1 MAEQWYSL
9 TKDEVVQRLGTS
21 EESGISDEEA
31 ARRLE
36 EYGPNELVEK
46 ERISTLKIFLDQFKD
61 LMVIILI
68 IAAVIS
74 GAIATYQGTTEGW
87 LDAAVIMII
96 VILNSIMG
104 FVQEYKAEKTL
115 KALKQLASPST
126 TVIRGGKDKD
136 ISSRELVPGDII
148 ILSTGDKIPADAR
161 LIESVNLKVNEASLT
176 GESGPISKQNDIVVE
191 KDAFV
196 GEKTNMV
203 FSGCVVEYGR
213 GKAVVTS
220 TGMDTEL
227 GNIAHMIQTEPD
239 QTPLQK
245 KLLVLGK
252 QLGITIL
259 GVSVFIFLV
268 GLLRNIALEEMFLTS
283 VSLAVAA
290 IPEGLPAVVT
300 ISLALGLQR
309 MAKRNSLVRKLHAVE
324 SLGSATVICTDKT
337 GTLTKGEMNIREI
350 YTGEDVQVSGE
361 GFEPVGE
368 FSVDGTKLDPL
379 EVDGLS
385 WLLKAGALCNDSSL
399 QREKNKWSIK
409 GDTTEG
415 TLIVTARKAGIDHDE
430 LKAEYPR
437 VFEVPFD
444 SNKKR
449 MTTVHEHDEKKIAF
463 MKGAAE
469 TTVHLCDKMYI
480 DGETVAMTD
489 EDQKIV
495 LEKDAEMARRALRV
509 LAIAMRDVTDVTSFE
524 DGVEKGFT
532 FLGLVGM
539 IDAPRKEAIEA
550 IKKCK
555 GAGIRVIMI
564 TGDHELTAKAI
575 AKEMGIVETDEVP
588 SISGRELEKISTE
601 ELARRVKE
609 VRVFARVAPEH
620 KVKIVEALKKNGDI
634 VAMTGDGVN
643 DAPALKKAD
652 IGIAMGIT
660 GTDVSKEAAGMVLAD
675 DNFAS
680 IVHGVE
686 EGRGIYG
693 NIRKFVSFLLSCNA
707 GEVTTMFLA
716 MFIMDPGLLPLL
728 LPIQLL
734 WMNLVTDGLPALSL
748 GVEPTPPDVMERPP
762 RDPTERPITR
772 RMGYQIIAIGLLM
785 ALGTLLASYLEFSQ
799 THDEVRTRTVAFCTL
814 VMSQLL
820 FVFSVRSERR
830 LITQMGLRSN
840 SKMLYAFVIALA
852 LQLMVVYVPFLNPV
866 FKTVPIGIDEWIII
880 LPISLSALVLN
891 ELWKVIRFREKKNES
906 STP

>member
-31 ARRLE
+31 ARRLK

-46 ERISTLKIFLDQFKD
+46 ERISPLKIFLDQFKD

-68 IAAVIS
+68 IAAIIS
-74 GAIATYQGTTEGW
+74 GAIATYRGTTEEW

-350 YTGEDVQVSGE
+350 YTGEAIHVSGE

-368 FSVDGTKLDPL
+368 FSVDGTKLDPS

-489 EDQKIV
+489 KDQKTI
-495 LEKDAEMARRALRV
+495 LEIDAEMARRALRV

-660 GTDVSKEAAGMVLAD
+660 GTDVSKEAAEMVLAD

-680 IVHGVE
+680 IVHAVE

-748 GVEPTPPDVMERPP
+748 GVEPTPPDVMDRPP
-762 RDPTERPITR
+762 RDPNERPITR
-772 RMGYQIIAIGLLM
+772 RMGYQIVAIGLLM

-814 VMSQLL
+814 VMFQLL

-852 LQLMVVYVPFLNPV
+852 LHLMVVYVPFLNPV